1 MNALC
6 RLDATSRIRD
16 HCGSLPQ
23 PGAHQFVTYN
33 CLVQTPGAAP
43 EYSMPTTLTIR
54 DESTGEGT
62 LHEFALEV
70 LSERISVRELIRSRV
85 YQEVQDYNRRQP
97 KVFRG
102 LVQPADAERT
112 LNGYKLAK
120 PRQIDWQQQY
130 ARALAAFEAKRF
142 LVLVDDRQVDALDD
156 EITVAPGTSVSFLR
170 LTPLVGG

>member
-1 MNALC
+1 
-6 RLDATSRIRD
+6 
-16 HCGSLPQ
+16 
-23 PGAHQFVTYN
+23 
-33 CLVQTPGAAP
+33 
-43 EYSMPTTLTIR
+43 MPTTLTIR

-70 LSERISVRELIRSRV
+70 LTERITVRELIRSRV

-97 KVFRG
+97 KVFHT

-130 ARALAAFEAKRF
+130 AKAVHAFEARHF
-142 LVLVDDRQVDALDD
+142 LVLVDDREVETLDE
-156 EITVAPGTSVSFLR
+156 EITVAPHTSVSFLR